1 MESLMKDK
9 TESAMEQYK
18 YITFKLGEELYAV
31 NVMNAQEVMGIVP
44 IGHVPDT
51 QPYMKGV
58 IDLRGRIVPIVDLRI
73 KYGMEVKAY
82 NDETAIMITEMHN
95 ELVGLVVDSVVDV
108 LQLSV
113 EDIQHTSHFTN
124 KADMDSVEGISK
136 VNEEIVI
143 VLDVR
148 KVLSVEEMKGILPES
163 ANKKQ

>member
-1 MESLMKDK
+1 MQSLMKDK
-9 TESAMEQYK
+9 TESSMEQHK

-58 IDLRGRIVPIVDLRI
+58 IDLRGTIVPIVDLRI
-73 KYGMEVKAY
+73 KYGMEEKAY
-82 NDETAIMITEMHN
+82 NDDTAIMITEMHN

-108 LQLSV
+108 LQLAV
-113 EDIQHTSHFTN
+113 DEIQHTSHFTA

-143 VLDVR
+143 VLDVG
-148 KVLSVEEMKGILPES
+148 KILSKEEMKGILPE
-163 ANKKQ
+163 NTN